1 VRRLFELAAPLAL
14 LGLALLSWFGWR
26 AVPEHPGPA
35 WPSVAHPLGIDVL
48 GRDFVGVLAHGAAD
62 FVGPGALAVLVLL
75 GAVAARASFA
85 TARPVLDAVPSARG
99 PGWFLLSAPPRLLLV
114 MLAMLL
120 FDEPSPFAAAA
131 VVTALYLPV
140 ALDEIG
146 TRLRGLQEQQ
156 VLAGLVAH
164 GLSAPRIV
172 GRHLLR
178 GHLAGPVRRHGAM
191 LFLQVAFTQI
201 ALAWVFGASAV
212 TPGLGV
218 SWGMELKRY
227 AAWLPSAGGPG
238 CTPDAVC
245 VPWIA
250 ALHTTLLLAV
260 CLLLLGGSFRRAER

>member
-1 VRRLFELAAPLAL
+1 MRRLLVAPLTLAFL
-14 LGLALLSWFGWR
+14 AILPVLGIR
-26 AVPEHPGPA
+26 AVPDQPGPR
-35 WPSVAHPLGIDVL
+35 WPALTHPLGVDVL
-48 GRDFVGVLAHGAAD
+48 GRDFLGVLSHGAAD
-62 FVGPGALAVLVLL
+62 FVGPGALAALALL
-75 GAVAARASFA
+75 LAVAGRAGIA
-85 TARPVLDAVPSARG
+85 TARPVLDVAPEPRG

-120 FDEPSPFAAAA
+120 FDEPSPGIAAA

-146 TRLRGLQEQQ
+146 ARLRDLQHRQ

-172 GRHLLR
+172 LRHLLG
-178 GHLAGPVRRHGAM
+178 GHLLEPVRRHAAM
-191 LFLQVAFTQI
+191 LFVQVAFTQI

-227 AAWLPSAGGPG
+227 AAWMPSASSAP
-238 CTPDAVC
+238 C
-245 VPWIA
+245 VPDVACAPAIA
-250 ALHTTLLLAV
+250 VLHSVLLLGA
-260 CLLLLGGSFRRAER
+260 CLLLLGGIARGARR